1 MSTAVFALLATLGG
15 AVLTGLVWYA
25 WHLHRRLQAI
35 ELKQISQIQEHEDR
49 RKKLEQDAQRGIQV
63 LAGALVRDELTLTE
77 GSLRIAYLLNQL
89 DDTAEQK
96 QQYSVFFQLA
106 EATAHIPI
114 LDAWQELTTR
124 KRRAYTKEREGIEQ
138 AFQVFVLEG
147 ARALLQDSTS
157 NE

>member
-1 MSTAVFALLATLGG
+1 MSTVVFALLATVGG
-15 AVLTGLVWYA
+15 AILTGLVWYA

-35 ELKQISQIQEHEDR
+35 ELKHVSQIQEQGDR
-49 RKKLEQDAQRGIQV
+49 RKKLKEDAQRGIQV

-77 GSLRIAYLLNQL
+77 GSMRIAYLLNQL
-89 DDTAEQK
+89 DNTAEQK

-114 LDAWQELTTR
+114 LDAWQELSVHQ
-124 KRRAYTKEREGIEQ
+124 RRAYTKEREGIEQ

-147 ARALLQDSTS
+147 AQALLQGSML
-157 NE
+157 NK